1 MLKKEGQAD
10 FAQTAL
16 LRFNYLFM
24 RTSYVRYHYPIY
36 EDEGCE
42 KAGYV
47 AIFIVY
53 NNWKLTMEADFFN
66 FGHKRI

>member
-47 AIFIVY
+47 AVFIVY
-53 NNWKLTMEADFFN
+53 NN
-66 FGHKRI
+66 